1 MQQIALRTGLRNADS
16 LRKHFSAAFGVSP
29 SRYRQDFLRT
39 ELRPMEKRVSPLA
52 GETNMRSR
60 ISAT

>member
-1 MQQIALRTGLRNADS
+1 MQQIALRTG

-39 ELRPMEKRVSPLA
+39 ELRPMENV
-52 GETNMRSR
+52 
-60 ISAT
+60 